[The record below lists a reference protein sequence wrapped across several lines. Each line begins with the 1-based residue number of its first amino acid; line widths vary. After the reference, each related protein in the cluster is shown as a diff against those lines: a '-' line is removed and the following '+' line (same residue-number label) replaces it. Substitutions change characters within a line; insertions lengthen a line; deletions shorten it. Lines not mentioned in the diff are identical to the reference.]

1 MSSGHLCHIKYC
13 IHEINM
19 LLFTTPNKE
28 YVTDLDDTDD
38 ISLVLFHGTP

>member
-13 IHEINM
+13 IHGINM
-19 LLFTTPNKE
+19 LLLTPNKE
-28 YVTDLDDTDD
+28 YVTDLDGTDD